1 MIKKVT
7 LNKTKCFLVEN
18 ELNELSKKVRLISTK
33 GLTRDLI
40 NVCRI
45 LKGAKYFFENGLQNY
60 FLF

>member
-18 ELNELSKKVRLISTK
+18 ELNELSKVRLISTK

-45 LKGAKYFFENGLQNY
+45 LKGAKYFFEDGSQNH

>member
-1 MIKKVT
+1 MFSGWKWTKWAIKK
-7 LNKTKCFLVEN
+7 
-18 ELNELSKKVRLISTK
+18 RLISTK

-45 LKGAKYFFENGLQNY
+45 LKGAKYFFEDGSQNH